1 MLFLIE
7 FAALIFIDIPCGLNN
22 IKKAKVNVQSFQRNK
37 EKRFTRHPVRTVY
50 KGKQDFSSEITP
62 IEA

>member
-7 FAALIFIDIPCGLNN
+7 FAALIFIDIPGGLNN
-22 IKKAKVNVQSFQRNK
+22 IRKAEVKASHFK
-37 EKRFTRHPVRTVY
+37 GIKGKTRHLVRTVY
-50 KGKQDFSSEITP
+50 KGKQGFSSAITS

>member
-1 MLFLIE
+1 MHFLIE

-22 IKKAKVNVQSFQRNK
+22 IKKAKVKAQSFQKNK
-37 EKRFTRHPVRTVY
+37 AKDLRQLVRTVY
-50 KGKQDFSSEITP
+50 KGKQGFSSEITP

>member
-7 FAALIFIDIPCGLNN
+7 FAVLIFIDIPCGLNN
-22 IKKAKVNVQSFQRNK
+22 IKKAKVKAQSFQRNK
-37 EKRFTRHPVRTVY
+37 GLRFTRHLVRTVY
-50 KGKQDFSSEITP
+50 KGKQGCSSETTP

>member
-22 IKKAKVNVQSFQRNK
+22 IKKAKVKPSHFK
-37 EKRFTRHPVRTVY
+37 GI
-50 KGKQDFSSEITP
+50 KGKIYKTSGENSLQG
-62 IEA
+62 EARLFY

>member
-22 IKKAKVNVQSFQRNK
+22 IKKAKVKAQSLRRNK
-37 EKRFTRHPVRTVY
+37 
-50 KGKQDFSSEITP
+50 GKDLQGIW
-62 IEA
+62 